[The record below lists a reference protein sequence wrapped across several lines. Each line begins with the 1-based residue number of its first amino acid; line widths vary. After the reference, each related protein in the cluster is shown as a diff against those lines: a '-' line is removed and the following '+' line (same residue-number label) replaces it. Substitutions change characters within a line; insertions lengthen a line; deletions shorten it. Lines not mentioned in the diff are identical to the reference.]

1 LGNAEKYL
9 VKNIELGK
17 IKMNLFLFILEL
29 KGFPVRKALKEL
41 NAFKNLDYSDFSQRV
56 DSLKWEQYN
65 FFKEYN
71 PLYKTII
78 GDRDIK
84 EWKDVPIIT
93 KRDLQRPLNEILTE
107 GVRESDVFTN
117 KTSGSSGTPFY
128 FAKDKMAHAKT
139 WALVLDRYSRHGIEY
154 GKSLQA
160 RFYGIPLSGIN
171 FYKER
176 LKDYFSRRIR
186 FPIFDISDEKLDN
199 FISIFKK
206 NKFEYING
214 YTSSLVYFAQYLI
227 KKEIIL
233 KEVCPSLKICFPTSE
248 MCSIIDRSLLEK
260 GFGVKVANEYGCAEM
275 DIIAFEDENFDWI
288 ISNENL
294 LFEIVDEF
302 GNAIEPM
309 NSGRVIITSLYN
321 KAIPMIR
328 YELGDI
334 GMLDFK
340 KKGNNS
346 ILLELIGRTNDFAIL
361 PSGRKVPALTFY
373 YITKELIQQEYGV
386 KEFIIRQ
393 KSLNVFHFEYVA
405 DIDLPMEAILKIRKA
420 ANQYLEPNIETTFE
434 RKNVIS
440 RSKSGKLKQFFK
452 IEE

>member
-1 LGNAEKYL
+1 
-9 VKNIELGK
+9 
-17 IKMNLFLFILEL
+17 MNLFLLILEL
-29 KGFPVRKALKEL
+29 KGFPIKKAQKEL
-41 NAFKNLDYSDFSQRV
+41 STFKNLDEKDFSKSV
-56 DSLKWEQYN
+56 DSLKWGQFD
-65 FFKEYN
+65 FFKKRN
-71 PLYKTII
+71 PLYKKII
-78 GDRDIK
+78 GDKEIRD
-84 EWKDVPIIT
+84 WKDVPIIT
-93 KRDLQRPLNEILTE
+93 KSELQRPLNEILTE
-107 GVRESDVFTN
+107 GIKENDVFKN

-128 FAKDKMAHAKT
+128 FAKDKYAHAKT
-139 WALVLDRYSRHGIEY
+139 WALIFDRYSRHGIIY

-171 FYKER
+171 YYKEKV
-176 LKDYFSRRIR
+176 KDFISNRIR
-186 FPIFDISDEKLDN
+186 FPIFDISDEKLDE
-199 FISIFKK
+199 FISVFKK

-227 KKEIIL
+227 KKNIIL
-233 KEVCPSLKICFPTSE
+233 KEICPSLKICFPTSE
-248 MCSIIDRSLLEK
+248 MCNIFDRSILEK

-321 KAIPMIR
+321 KAIPLIR

-346 ILLELIGRTNDFAIL
+346 ILLELIGRTNDFAVL

-373 YITKELIQQEYGV
+373 YITKELIQQEYGI

-393 KSLNVFHFEYVA
+393 ISLNVFHFEYVA
-405 DIDLPMEAILKIRKA
+405 DGDLPMEAILKIRKA
-420 ANQYLEPNIETTFE
+420 ANEYLEPNIETTFE
-434 RKNVIS
+434 RKKVIS

>member
-1 LGNAEKYL
+1 
-9 VKNIELGK
+9 
-17 IKMNLFLFILEL
+17 MNLFLFILEL
-29 KGFPVRKALKEL
+29 KGFPIRKAQKEL
-41 NAFKNLDYSDFSQRV
+41 EAFKSRNENDFSRSV
-56 DSLKWEQYN
+56 DSLKWGQFN
-65 FFKEYN
+65 FFKEKN
-71 PLYKTII
+71 PFYKKII
-78 GDRDIK
+78 GDKEIR

-93 KRDLQRPLNEILTE
+93 KRDLQIPLNDILTE
-107 GVRESDVFTN
+107 GIKEIDVFKN

-160 RFYGIPLSGIN
+160 RFYGIPLTGIN

-227 KKEIIL
+227 KNGIIL
-233 KEVCPSLKICFPTSE
+233 KDICPSLKICFPTSE
-248 MCSIIDRSLLEK
+248 VCNNYDRSLLEK

-294 LFEIVDEF
+294 VFEIVDDS
-302 GNAIEPM
+302 GNPIEPM
-309 NSGRVIITSLYN
+309 ESGRVLITSLYN
-321 KAIPMIR
+321 RAIPLIR
-328 YELGDI
+328 YDLGDV

-346 ILLELIGRTNDFAIL
+346 VLLDLVGRTNDFAIL

-434 RKNVIS
+434 RKKVIS

>member
-1 LGNAEKYL
+1 
-9 VKNIELGK
+9 
-17 IKMNLFLFILEL
+17 MNLFLFILEL
-29 KGFPVRKALKEL
+29 KGFPIKKARKEL
-41 NAFKNLDYSDFSQRV
+41 STFKNLDEKDFSKSV
-56 DSLKWEQYN
+56 DSLKWGQFD
-65 FFKEYN
+65 FFKKRN
-71 PLYKTII
+71 PLYKKII
-78 GDRDIK
+78 GDKEIRD
-84 EWKDVPIIT
+84 WKDVPIIT
-93 KRDLQRPLNEILTE
+93 KSELQRPLNEMLTE
-107 GVRESDVFTN
+107 GIKENDVFKN

-128 FAKDKMAHAKT
+128 FAKDKYAHAKT
-139 WALVLDRYSRHGIEY
+139 WALIFDRYSRHGIIY

-171 FYKER
+171 YYKEKV
-176 LKDYFSRRIR
+176 KDFISNRIR
-186 FPIFDISDEKLDN
+186 FPIFDISDEKLDE
-199 FISIFKK
+199 FISVFKK

-227 KKEIIL
+227 KKNIIL
-233 KEVCPSLKICFPTSE
+233 KEICPSLKICFPTSE
-248 MCSIIDRSLLEK
+248 MCNIFDRSILEK

-321 KAIPMIR
+321 KAIPLIR

-373 YITKELIQQEYGV
+373 YITKELIQQEYGI
-386 KEFIIRQ
+386 KEFIIKQ
-393 KSLNVFHFEYVA
+393 ISVSLFHFEYVA
-405 DIDLPMEAILKIRKA
+405 DGDLPIEAILKIRKA
-420 ANQYLEPNIETTFE
+420 ANEYLEPNIETTFE
-434 RKNVIS
+434 RKKVIS